1 MKNTAKRTTAL
12 TIALALMITAAA
24 GCGGSNAPA
33 ATTTAAV
40 SSADTTAQTTST
52 PPTSGTVA
60 VLSPLNITEDE
71 CSAMLNGKYKAI
83 NYSHGIDV
91 QDMSLKAKFYDTLD
105 AMIMA
110 LEAGEVKYAEVPH
123 SVAQYLCAHNDKIEC
138 GYDKRPDRGEST
150 FANNLDIRS
159 MTGLSFMML
168 EKNTALR
175 DEFDKAIAD
184 MKADGTLDKLV
195 QEYITDAVD
204 DETQKAVEFEK
215 NGGETI
221 KVGVTGSLPPI
232 DYVAPDGT
240 SAGFNT
246 AILAEIGK
254 RTGKNIELVQVD
266 SIGRATALS
275 SGTVDAVLWT
285 RAGDGGGSGNFLVNM
300 TDEER
305 KQFIESKGKDM
316 TPKED
321 ELMEGFLGGIP
332 LEKKDKRDIPDGVVI
347 TEPYFTDQLVM
358 VSLK

>member
-1 MKNTAKRTTAL
+1 MLTAFSGCGGTQPATTSAP
-12 TIALALMITAAA
+12 TTAAA
-24 GCGGSNAPA
+24 DN
-33 ATTTAAV
+33 
-40 SSADTTAQTTST
+40 TAQTVSN

-60 VLSPLNITEDE
+60 VLSPLNLTEDE
-71 CSAMLNGKYKAI
+71 CSALLNGKYKAI

-138 GYDKRPDRGEST
+138 GYDKRPDRKEST
-150 FANNLDIRS
+150 FANDLDLRS

-184 MKADGTLDKLV
+184 MKSDGTLDKLV

-221 KVGVTGSLPPI
+221 KIGVTGSLPPI
-232 DYVAPDGT
+232 DYVATDGT

-285 RAGDGGGSGNFLVNM
+285 RAGDGGGTENFYENM

-305 KQFIESKGKDM
+305 NQFLESKDKDL
-316 TPKED
+316 TQEEQ
-321 ELMEGFLGGIP
+321 ELMGGFNGGFSV
-332 LEKKDKRDIPDGVVI
+332 EKRSRSDMPDGTVI

-358 VSLK
+358 VNLK